1 MTLQSQD
8 AYPIDPAADPVQEAQ
23 HVQARGCPMQAVELP
38 GGVRAWAATDHPTV
52 EAVLGHEDLTKDPQT
67 WTDYR
72 TGQIPR
78 DWPLVPLVD
87 GGGFLHKGG
96 EEHARQRRLVAG
108 AFKRSPIASLTPRI
122 KEITGQLLDEL
133 AAVPAGTAVD
143 IKEYFAYPVPIS
155 VICEV
160 LGVPKTA
167 ATDLRK
173 HFELLVRPQEDGDL
187 LAAQAAIHGAF
198 TDLIAAKRK
207 APGADLT
214 TSLIEACELEDAL
227 TEDELAQIL
236 FLLVIAGHE
245 TTVNLITNAVDA
257 LLRNPGQLAAVRS
270 GAATWH
276 DVVDETLR
284 LASPTRW
291 LLMRYASRDVDIAG
305 VTISEGE
312 PVIASVYA
320 AHHDPQHHD
329 APEAFDVS
337 RPTRRDIFSFGHGA
351 HYCIGAILA
360 RQEAVIALEGLFNRF
375 PNLHLAAEPQAFASI
390 PIAGLE
396 TLPVYL
402 TAADL
407 EPAESQP

>member
-1 MTLQSQD
+1 M
-8 AYPIDPAADPVQEAQ
+8 
-23 HVQARGCPMQAVELP
+23 RAVELP

-52 EAVLGHEDLTKDPQT
+52 EKVLGHESLTKDPQA

-78 DWPLVPLVD
+78 DWPLVALVD
-87 GGGFLHKGG
+87 GAGFLHKGG

-108 AFKRSPIASLTPRI
+108 AFKRSPIAALDPRI

-133 AAVPAGTAVD
+133 EAVPAGTPVD
-143 IKEYFAYPVPIS
+143 IKERFAYPVPIS

-160 LGVPKTA
+160 LGVPETA
-167 ATDLRK
+167 ATSLRK
-173 HFELLVRPQEDGDL
+173 HFEHLVRPQEEGEL
-187 LAAQAAIHGAF
+187 LAAQVAIHQAF
-198 TDLIAAKRK
+198 TELIAAKRK
-207 APGADLT
+207 TPGNDLT
-214 TSLIEACELEDAL
+214 TQLIQASEQDDAL
-227 TEDELAQIL
+227 TEGELAQIL

-257 LLRNPGQLAAVRS
+257 LLRNPEQLAAVRS

-284 LASPTRW
+284 IAAPTRW
-291 LLMRYASRDVDIAG
+291 LLMRYASQDVDIAG

-320 AHHDPQHHD
+320 AGHDPQRHD
-329 APEAFDVS
+329 EPAVFDVS
-337 RPTRRDIFSFGHGA
+337 RPTRREHFAFGYGS

-360 RQEAVIALEGLFNRF
+360 RQEAAIALEALFGRF
-375 PNLHLAAEPQAFASI
+375 PDLHLAATPHAFASV
-390 PIAGLE
+390 PIAGLDA
-396 TLPVYL
+396 LHIHL
-402 TAADL
+402 TAADQ
-407 EPAESQP
+407 EPAASRP